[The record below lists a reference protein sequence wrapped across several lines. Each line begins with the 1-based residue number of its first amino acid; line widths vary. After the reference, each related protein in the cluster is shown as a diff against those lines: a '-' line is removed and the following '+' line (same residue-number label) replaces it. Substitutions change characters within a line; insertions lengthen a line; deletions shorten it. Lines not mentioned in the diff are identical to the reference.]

1 MKKGLA
7 GIIIFLMMFQMIL
20 AIGVAYGDDGD
31 AEIIWDGSIYNKD
44 GNRIS
49 YVGENEQFSVK
60 LEVRDK
66 TGKTPKDLYITFE
79 NSPSFERASYSEGD
93 ARRIEVS
100 RGSYITLD
108 LFYLG
113 GGLPKLEL
121 VAEDENGAVYAT
133 KSINISVT
141 SDSSG
146 STSTNKN
153 QPKLVVSGG
162 ASIPVVNA
170 GEEARIHIPLE
181 NISSAAA
188 KNIQAILEFDA
199 EDSPFEIEKLS
210 VTYSIDKINGKK
222 IEDAIFIVNVSNTAA
237 EKIYP
242 VKLKL
247 IYYSLSGKDEKTEDY
262 TVNIRVQN
270 SKKPAK
276 LVLSAIGYGDTP
288 LTAGEKRTIS
298 LILRNN
304 GNLDARDV
312 KISLKGLKTDG
323 FTLHNSPDVKQVQ
336 DIPGNKVMQIDYVLI
351 PSIAMATG
359 NHDLQLKVDYKDGKQ
374 NSFTDEFSF
383 FLPVKGLDTTM
394 SDIIIENIEMPK
406 EEIKSE
412 ESFFI
417 AFDIVNKS
425 DIEADEVKVSLTTD
439 KEIICKSLNI
449 KKLGKLVK
457 DDKKRVEFELYATSE
472 AVTKNYPIQ
481 INVDYENGVGEKKT
495 KNTISQYVGVYVD
508 RGSGKG
514 TPRIIVD
521 RYNIEPYTI
530 QAGDIFQLTM
540 SLLNTSSYATVSNI
554 KVSLVSDDGVFS
566 PVNSSNTIYIE
577 SIGPKESMQKVFTL
591 TPKRDAEHK
600 TYGISVNID
609 YEDEKGTQLSSKDMI
624 SVPVIQQAKLVLGD
638 VMIPPEAYVGQTF
651 PASVE
656 FYNMGKTTLYNLMI
670 KTEGNFT
677 TQNSNYYV
685 GNFESGKTDS
695 YEVGITPE
703 EEGAI
708 NGKIIFS
715 YENAVGEAFEE
726 VKEIQANV
734 IQMPMEPM
742 PQPGMGENPEE
753 NEKNKIMKMVKS
765 PYFIAGSIILA
776 AAVVF
781 IARKIHKKRKGM
793 TFDE

>member
-1 MKKGLA
+1 MKKRLA
-7 GIIIFLMMFQMIL
+7 GIIIFLMMFQMIS
-20 AIGVAYGDDGD
+20 AIGVAYGYQEDKITIASQKYKISSVEYISKVSPYQSFDLELSLEGMTKKYKLILEENSSFMSREAIDGEYKD
-31 AEIIWDGSIYNKD
+31 KKYRQNDTVKIPLYYKGGEDTTLNTRFEDED
-44 GNRIS
+44 GNQIAGPPI
-49 YVGENEQFSVK
+49 YM
-60 LEVRDK
+60 DIIAD
-66 TGKTPKDLYITFE
+66 T
-79 NSPSFERASYSEGD
+79 SPPPNTDSKR
-93 ARRIEVS
+93 
-100 RGSYITLD
+100 
-108 LFYLG
+108 
-113 GGLPKLEL
+113 P
-121 VAEDENGAVYAT
+121 
-133 KSINISVT
+133 NI
-141 SDSSG
+141 
-146 STSTNKN
+146 
-153 QPKLVVSGG
+153 VVSGG
-162 ASIPVVNA
+162 VDMPVVNA
-170 GEEARIHIPLE
+170 GEEARIRIPLE
-181 NISSAAA
+181 NLSSVSA
-188 KNIQAILEFDA
+188 KDIQATLEFDA
-199 EDSPFEIEKLS
+199 DDSPFEINKLS
-210 VTYSIDKINGKK
+210 LTYYIDRINGKK
-222 IEDAIFIVNVSNTAA
+222 TDEAVFVVKVSDSAA
-237 EKIYP
+237 EKVYTGS
-242 VKLKL
+242 LKL
-247 IYYSLSGKDEKTEDY
+247 IYYTLSGINKEQGSFTIP
-262 TVNIRVQN
+262 IRVQN

-530 QAGDIFQLTM
+530 QAGDIFQLTI

-703 EEGAI
+703 EEGTI

>member
-1 MKKGLA
+1 MKKRLA
-7 GIIIFLMMFQMIL
+7 GIIIFLMMFQMIS
-20 AIGVAYGDDGD
+20 AIGVAYGDQEDKITIASQKYKISSGEYISKVSPYQSFDLELSLEGMTKKYKLILEENSSFMSREAIDGEYKD
-31 AEIIWDGSIYNKD
+31 KKYRQNDTVKIPLYYKGGEDTTLNTRFEDED
-44 GNRIS
+44 GNQIAGPPI
-49 YVGENEQFSVK
+49 YM
-60 LEVRDK
+60 DIIAD
-66 TGKTPKDLYITFE
+66 T
-79 NSPSFERASYSEGD
+79 SPPPNTDSKR
-93 ARRIEVS
+93 
-100 RGSYITLD
+100 
-108 LFYLG
+108 
-113 GGLPKLEL
+113 P
-121 VAEDENGAVYAT
+121 
-133 KSINISVT
+133 NI
-141 SDSSG
+141 
-146 STSTNKN
+146 
-153 QPKLVVSGG
+153 VVSGG
-162 ASIPVVNA
+162 IDMPVVNA
-170 GEEARIHIPLE
+170 GEEARIRIPLE
-181 NISSAAA
+181 NLSSVSA
-188 KNIQAILEFDA
+188 KDIQATLEFDA
-199 EDSPFEIEKLS
+199 DDSPFEINKLS
-210 VTYSIDKINGKK
+210 LTYYIDRINGKK
-222 IEDAIFIVNVSNTAA
+222 TDEAVFVVKVSDSAA
-237 EKIYP
+237 EKVYTGS
-242 VKLKL
+242 LKL
-247 IYYSLSGKDEKTEDY
+247 IYYTLSGNNKEERSFTIP
-262 TVNIRVQN
+262 IRVQN

-374 NSFTDEFSF
+374 TPFTDEFSF

-394 SDIIIENIEMPK
+394 SDIIIENIETPK
-406 EEIKSE
+406 EEIKGE
-412 ESFFI
+412 ESFLI

-457 DDKKRVEFELYATSE
+457 DDKKRVEFELYAASE

-495 KNTISQYVGVYVD
+495 KNTISQYVGVYVN

-540 SLLNTSSYATVSNI
+540 SLLNTSSYATVGNI

-638 VMIPPEAYVGQTF
+638 VMIPPEAYVGQPF

-670 KTEGNFT
+670 RTEGNFT

-708 NGKIIFS
+708 SGKIIFS

-742 PQPGMGENPEE
+742 PQPGMGENPEG

-765 PYFIAGSIILA
+765 PYFIAGSILLA
-776 AAVVF
+776 AAVIF
-781 IARKIHKKRKGM
+781 IARKIHKKKKGM